1 MDLAPERDVVLDR
14 DLRAH
19 KQQRD
24 QRPDQ
29 RPVNTHAAPNG
40 NGLVR
45 TAASANRSKR

>member
-24 QRPDQ
+24 QC
-29 RPVNTHAAPNG
+29 PVNTQTAPNG

-45 TAASANRSKR
+45 KAASANRTRR